1 MTTPSPSR
9 LREHAATLLFATLF
23 AVTSAAPVVAQTTP
37 GGLAPA
43 AGFGGVTAVGTGEV
57 FVGAAPIGWP
67 TGAEP
72 AGAVHTYGRD
82 NDGIW
87 IETGTI
93 RASDGEVG
101 DHFGRSVGVEGDLL
115 VVGAPGVAAAY
126 VFQKRGGVWTEHG
139 KLAPSVLTGDA
150 EFGGAYARAGS
161 RSRAVTFVGDR
172 IAVAA
177 VGSDSASSAVHVFAR
192 QGEIWTEEAILK
204 PESPEDAAG
213 FGWSIAGSENTIF
226 VGANLANERTG
237 AVYAFARDGV
247 GNSQPWIQKQRIA
260 PAELSERAGFG
271 QYVASVSSADGTSF
285 YVGAPGHAGAGAIFV
300 FEADE
305 SGSWQETAR
314 VAGPAPAEGEQRFGG
329 GFGTALAVSETHLLV
344 AGRSG
349 VFALKL
355 DDLAASPT
363 IIEAPD
369 DRSRA
374 GFGTSLAVN
383 RDVAAIGSPGADY
396 EAGIANVFEF
406 DDLGVWNAAG
416 VLAPELSYIPSIS
429 GGQVDCTDG
438 SAGLFDCDNVD
449 LLSFVS
455 AGELTSARGVKMTD
469 MWGWEDPDTGKEWV
483 LQART
488 DGTSF
493 VDISDPN
500 NPVYVGQMYRT
511 EGSPGST
518 WRDVKVYKNHAYVV
532 ADGARDHGVQVFDLT
547 RLRSVD
553 PADMPITFTPDT
565 TYHGVAS
572 SHNIVINED
581 SGFAYAVG
589 NGSGGETCGGQL
601 HIIDIR
607 DPKNPTFAGC
617 FNHQQGGT
625 HDSQCV
631 IYHGRDADYA
641 GREVCFSSNGSSF
654 VIADVTRK
662 DSTTL
667 IAASTYPNV
676 AYTHQGWL
684 TEDHNHFYMN
694 DELDEMNGLTDQTRT
709 LIWDLSDLDDPQLA
723 KEYYLNSGASD
734 HNLYIRGDYLY
745 ESNYQAGLRIL
756 DISDRLNPVEV
767 GNFDTAPY
775 AEDEA
780 GFGGSWSNYPYFR
793 SGVIAVSSRNEG
805 LFILRHRQVDS

>member
-1 MTTPSPSR
+1 
-9 LREHAATLLFATLF
+9 
-23 AVTSAAPVVAQTTP
+23 
-37 GGLAPA
+37 
-43 AGFGGVTAVGTGEV
+43 
-57 FVGAAPIGWP
+57 
-67 TGAEP
+67 
-72 AGAVHTYGRD
+72 
-82 NDGIW
+82 
-87 IETGTI
+87 
-93 RASDGEVG
+93 
-101 DHFGRSVGVEGDLL
+101 
-115 VVGAPGVAAAY
+115 
-126 VFQKRGGVWTEHG
+126 
-139 KLAPSVLTGDA
+139 
-150 EFGGAYARAGS
+150 
-161 RSRAVTFVGDR
+161 
-172 IAVAA
+172 
-177 VGSDSASSAVHVFAR
+177 
-192 QGEIWTEEAILK
+192 
-204 PESPEDAAG
+204 
-213 FGWSIAGSENTIF
+213 
-226 VGANLANERTG
+226 
-237 AVYAFARDGV
+237 
-247 GNSQPWIQKQRIA
+247 
-260 PAELSERAGFG
+260 
-271 QYVASVSSADGTSF
+271 
-285 YVGAPGHAGAGAIFV
+285 
-300 FEADE
+300 
-305 SGSWQETAR
+305 
-314 VAGPAPAEGEQRFGG
+314 
-329 GFGTALAVSETHLLV
+329 
-344 AGRSG
+344 
-349 VFALKL
+349 
-355 DDLAASPT
+355 
-363 IIEAPD
+363 
-369 DRSRA
+369 
-374 GFGTSLAVN
+374 
-383 RDVAAIGSPGADY
+383 
-396 EAGIANVFEF
+396 
-406 DDLGVWNAAG
+406 
-416 VLAPELSYIPSIS
+416 
-429 GGQVDCTDG
+429 
-438 SAGLFDCDNVD
+438 
-449 LLSFVS
+449 
-455 AGELTSARGVKMTD
+455 
-469 MWGWEDPDTGKEWV
+469 
-483 LQART
+483 
-488 DGTSF
+488 
-493 VDISDPN
+493 
-500 NPVYVGQMYRT
+500 
-511 EGSPGST
+511 
-518 WRDVKVYKNHAYVV
+518 
-532 ADGARDHGVQVFDLT
+532 
-547 RLRSVD
+547 
-553 PADMPITFTPDT
+553 MPITFTPDT

-805 LFILRHRQVDS
+805 LFILRYRQVDS